1 MKRLLVAFCLCLLV
15 PVTANA
21 AAKYLMRLGSIQAED
36 FYLHKMTNRMAELVK
51 EKTNGEVEVKLFP
64 SSVLGSERDMIEGMR
79 MGSLES
85 MLGYGGVLALYVPE
99 FDVLNMPYV
108 FENYAQIHKVLGGE
122 IGKDLAER
130 YFKATNGSVRI
141 VWYLDHAFRQVFTSN
156 KKIEK
161 MADCKG
167 VKIRSVES
175 PIYIETFKAMGL
187 APTPMPFGEIYTA
200 VQTHVVDGHEQEE
213 SGMVSMKF
221 YEIEKFGAVTNHI
234 YNPAPLH
241 ISELFLKKLPEAT
254 RKALLE
260 AVVEAGMWWNEQEG
274 LAEKEQVTARDWL
287 IKEKGVVFTYPDIGE
302 FKNALLP
309 LQDQF
314 AEKLGPATVEMLK
327 RVREATAGVK

>member
-1 MKRLLVAFCLCLLV
+1 MIALCSCLLVAPL
-15 PVTANA
+15 TASA
-21 AAKYLMRLGSIQAED
+21 EAKYLMRLGSIQAED

-51 EKTNGEVEVKLFP
+51 QKTNGEVEVKLFP

-79 MGSLES
+79 MGTLES
-85 MLGYGGVLALYVPE
+85 MLGYGGVLALYIPE
-99 FDVLNMPYV
+99 FDVMNMPYI

-122 IGKDLAER
+122 IGKDIAEK
-130 YFKATNGSVRI
+130 YFKKTNVRI
-141 VWYLDHAFRQVFTSN
+141 VWFLDHAFRQVFTSN
-156 KKIEK
+156 KKIES

-234 YNPAPLH
+234 YNPSPLH
-241 ISELFLKKLPEAT
+241 ISEIFLKKLPEAT
-254 RKALLE
+254 RKAVLE
-260 AVVEAGMWWNEQEG
+260 AVAEAGTWWNEQEG
-274 LAEKEQVTARDWL
+274 LAEKEQVAAREWL
-287 IKEKGVVFTYPDIGE
+287 VKEKGVTFTYPDIPTI
-302 FKNALLP
+302 KKALLP

-314 AEKLGPATVEMLK
+314 AQKIGPETVEMLK
-327 RVREATAGVK
+327 RVRAATAGVK

>member
-1 MKRLLVAFCLCLLV
+1 MNRLMITICSCLLLA
-15 PVTANA
+15 PLTADA
-21 AAKYLMRLGSIQAED
+21 AAKYTMRLGSIQAED
-36 FYLHKMTNRMAELVK
+36 FYLHKMTNRLAEVVK
-51 EKTNGEVEVKLFP
+51 EKTNGDVEIKLFP

-79 MGSLES
+79 MGTLES
-85 MLGYGGVLALYVPE
+85 MLGYGGIPALYVPE

-108 FENYAQIHKVLGGE
+108 FENYAQIHKVLGGP
-122 IGKDLAER
+122 IGKELADK
-130 YFKATNGSVRI
+130 YFKATNVHI
-141 VWYLDHAFRQVFTSN
+141 VWYLDHAFRQIFTAN

-167 VKIRSVES
+167 IKIRSVES

-221 YEIEKFGAVTNHI
+221 YEIEKFGAITNHI

-241 ISELFLKKLPEAT
+241 ISDIFLKKLPEAT

-260 AVVEAGMWWNEQEG
+260 AVVETGTWWNEQEG
-274 LAEKEQVTARDWL
+274 LAEKEQLTAREWL
-287 IKEKGVVFTYPDIGE
+287 IKEKGVVITTPDIEE
-302 FKNALLP
+302 FKQALLP
-309 LQDQF
+309 LQDEF
-314 AEKLGPATVEMLK
+314 AKKIGPSTVDMLK

>member
-15 PVTANA
+15 PVTASA
-21 AAKYLMRLGSIQAED
+21 DAKYLMRLGSIQAED

-85 MLGYGGVLALYVPE
+85 MLGYGGVLALYIPE
-99 FDVLNMPYV
+99 FDVMNMPYV

-130 YFKATNGSVRI
+130 YFKATNVRI

-161 MADCKG
+161 MADCRG

-175 PIYIETFKAMGL
+175 PIYIETFKTMGL

-241 ISELFLKKLPEAT
+241 ISEIFLKKLPEAT

-260 AVVEAGMWWNEQEG
+260 AVVEAGTWWNEQEG
-274 LAEKEQVTARDWL
+274 LAEKEQVTAREWL
-287 IKEKGVVFTYPDIGE
+287 IKEKGVVFTYPDIQE

-314 AEKLGPATVEMLK
+314 AEKIGPATVEILR

>member
-1 MKRLLVAFCLCLLV
+1 M
-15 PVTANA
+15 TNA
-21 AAKYLMRLGSIQAED
+21 APKYLMRLGSIQSED
-36 FYLHKMTNRMAELVK
+36 FYLHKMTNRMAELIK
-51 EKTNGEVEVKLFP
+51 QKTNGEVEVKLFP

-85 MLGYGGVLALYVPE
+85 MLGYGGVLALYIPE
-99 FDVLNMPYV
+99 FDVMNMPYI

-122 IGKDLAER
+122 IGKDIKER
-130 YFKATNGSVRI
+130 YFKATNGGVRI
-141 VWYLDHAFRQVFTSN
+141 VWFLDHAFRQVFTSN

-213 SGMVSMKF
+213 SGMASMKF

-241 ISELFLKKLPEAT
+241 ISEIFLKKLPEAT
-254 RKALLE
+254 RKAVLD
-260 AVVEAGMWWNEQEG
+260 AVTEAGTWWNEQEG
-274 LAEKEQVTARDWL
+274 LAEKEQVAAREWL
-287 IKEKGVVFTYPDIGE
+287 VKEKGVVFTKPDIQE

-314 AEKLGPATVEMLK
+314 AQKIGPATVELLK